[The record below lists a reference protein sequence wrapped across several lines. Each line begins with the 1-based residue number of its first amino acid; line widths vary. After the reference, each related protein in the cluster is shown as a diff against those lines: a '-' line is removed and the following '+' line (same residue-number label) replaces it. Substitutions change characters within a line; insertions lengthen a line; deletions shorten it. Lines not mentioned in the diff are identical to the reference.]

1 MENQIVNIKKND
13 VFSFRYNEE
22 ARKKHFGDIYHCFDG
37 ILVAKQRDDG
47 TLYLQDTYW
56 GGSDSRVIY
65 IEDVN
70 NKGTIEFI
78 CNLDEMES
86 IKESEM
92 VYFNDEDIVR
102 LGIHKGYQTR
112 ILIKKGTERSK
123 EKMIQSIKDKIS
135 ESQSCIEWNKRCIET
150 LNEKLEKLEQ
160 GDLSIYI

>member
-1 MENQIVNIKKND
+1 MKIKIND

-22 ARKKHFGDIYHCFDG
+22 TRKEHFGDIYHCFDG

-56 GGSDSRVIY
+56 SGSDSRVIY
-65 IEDVN
+65 IEDIDK
-70 NKGTIEFI
+70 KGTIEFL

-86 IKESEM
+86 IEDSEM

-112 ILIKKGTERSK
+112 ILIKKGTPRSK
-123 EKMIQSIKDKIS
+123 EKMSQSIKDKIL
-135 ESQSCIEWNKRCIET
+135 ENQRGIEWNQRCIET